1 MTNEV
6 QVGCPWSKQLLVDVM
21 RSLEESGGEVEEV
34 LRRMKKCGVRLRTCK
49 EEIDLLISISS
60 VDDIEQELDSKNLF

>member
-34 LRRMKKCGVRLRTCK
+34 LRRMERCGVRLRTCK
-49 EEIDLLISISS
+49 EEIDLLMSINNE
-60 VDDIEQELDSKNLF
+60 DDIV

>member
-21 RSLEESGGEVEEV
+21 RISEESGGEVEEV
-34 LRRMKKCGVRLRTCK
+34 LQRMKRCGVRLRTCK
-49 EEIDLLISISS
+49 EEIDLLMSIFN
-60 VDDIEQELDSKNLF
+60 VDDVVQELD